1 MYEFSGCFHK
11 IVTNVSISARMQ
23 EECDV
28 LCLQIA
34 KVAKGTVNLAEY
46 MLCMPASLRSLLPKG
61 WSTVREVAWTWLWE
75 DVERLLLRNIGNPLV
90 WERRLAKL
98 FPGID
103 EQQECELRAAI
114 HTRFFALTPAGKDCF
129 KQSNTYLHVTAD
141 KVLDVS
147 VTFFR
152 EPAEDYRRDL
162 RSGPAPR
169 RLRHPHRAVHS
180 LRVGLRRGGVDRM
193 PRRRVDR
200 VLPLAPGPRGR
211 GCAAD
216 HHRGLDDQ

>member
-1 MYEFSGCFHK
+1 M
-11 IVTNVSISARMQ
+11 
-23 EECDV
+23 
-28 LCLQIA
+28 
-34 KVAKGTVNLAEY
+34 
-46 MLCMPASLRSLLPKG
+46 
-61 WSTVREVAWTWLWE
+61 
-75 DVERLLLRNIGNPLV
+75 LRNVGNPLI

-141 KVLDVS
+141 KVLDVTI
-147 VTFFR
+147 TFFR
-152 EPAEDYRRDL
+152 
-162 RSGPAPR
+162 APR

-193 PRRRVDR
+193 PRRRDDR
-200 VLPLAPGPRGR
+200 VLPLAPGPPGQ
-211 GCAAD
+211 GHAAD
-216 HHRGLDDQ
+216 HHQGLNDRLGGHRHV